1 MNIFTFIKAKISI
14 LDTVSQYVALKKA
27 GHYWKGQCP
36 FHSEKTA
43 SFTVSPHRDIFYCFG
58 CHAGGDVITFISQ
71 VEHCTQIE
79 AAKIIADKFNLE
91 VPETL
96 SKDFDKKPDVKKRY
110 FALCELVTQ
119 WCHEQLKKNAS
130 AQAYVANRAITDTT
144 MNQFMVGYFPGTQ
157 KSIAALTKFISTHQF
172 LLQDLFDA
180 GIVQEG
186 KTHFSPFEE
195 RIIFPIAN
203 HLGNFCGFGG
213 RVFKPGDDRSKYYN
227 SKENDYFHKGSI
239 LFGLDKAKK
248 EIQKK
253 EAAFLVEGYTD
264 CIAMV
269 QAGYANTV
277 ATLGTA
283 CTVEHLKALSHHAH
297 TLYVLYDADTAGRQ
311 ASLRLATLCW
321 QVNLEVKVVALTP
334 GSDPASLLQQKN
346 TLDQEIAQAQDIF
359 VFFLNTLGENYANEP
374 LQHKIQATRECL
386 DVIRKIEDPLKR
398 DILLQKAATIFGI
411 SLDLL
416 KRELIGAGQAIP
428 KKVPQPDL
436 EELETISSLE
446 KKLMYG
452 ILNDTRLLEKPE
464 IRNLLEYLPEPLK
477 TIVDK
482 LKSLSGQEEREVFGS
497 FFDTLE
503 QKERMLVH
511 QLLLQDQEEESLDLE
526 NLITQLEKKYWKT
539 MVTTTKM
546 RLARAQA
553 SNDQAEVQ
561 MVVKEF
567 LELKR
572 RLLHKG
578 LI

>member
-58 CHAGGDVITFISQ
+58 CHAGGDVIAFISQ

-79 AAKIIADKFNLE
+79 AAKILADKFNIE

-96 SKDFDKKPDVKKRY
+96 SKDFDKNPDIKKRY
-110 FALCELVTQ
+110 FALCELVAQ
-119 WCHEQLKKNAS
+119 WCHEQLKKNATTGAYL
-130 AQAYVANRAITDTT
+130 AQRNLDEKTI
-144 MNQFMVGYFPGTQ
+144 NQFMVGYFPGTA
-157 KSIAALTKFISTHQF
+157 KSIAALTKFVGTHQF
-172 LLQDLFDA
+172 LLQDLLEA

-186 KTHFSPFEE
+186 KHNFSPFEE
-195 RIIFPIAN
+195 RIIFPITN
-203 HLGNFCGFGG
+203 HLGNYCGFGG
-213 RVFKPGDDRSKYYN
+213 RIFKADDERSKYYN

-264 CIAMV
+264 CLAMV
-269 QAGYANTV
+269 QAGYSNTV

-297 TLYVLYDADTAGRQ
+297 TLLVLYDADAAGRQ

-321 QVNLEVKVVALTP
+321 QVNLEVKVVVLPP
-334 GSDPASLLQQKN
+334 GSDPASLLQGKN
-346 TLDQEIAQAQDIF
+346 SLDQEIAQAQDIF
-359 VFFLNTLGENYANEP
+359 VFFLNTLGENYAHEP

-386 DVIRKIEDPLKR
+386 DVIRKIDDPLKR
-398 DILLQKAATIFGI
+398 DILLQKAASIFGI
-411 SLDLL
+411 SLDIL
-416 KRELIGAGQAIP
+416 KRELIGTGQIAQ
-428 KKVPQPDL
+428 KKVPQADL
-436 EELETISSLE
+436 EELEIISSLE

-464 IRNLLEYLPEPLK
+464 IRNLLEYIPEPLK
-477 TIVDK
+477 TIVEK
-482 LKSLSGQEEREVFGS
+482 LKSFSGQEEREIFGN

-503 QKERMLVH
+503 AKERLLVH
-511 QLLLQDQEEESLDLE
+511 QLLLQDQEETLDLE

-539 MVTTTKM
+539 MVTTTKS

-553 SNDQAEVQ
+553 DNNQAEVQ